1 MPRSGAGQ
9 CFVPG
14 CVTGGRSP
22 VHGSVVPLPVF
33 AVVAALFPWCT
44 SRCIRRGSS
53 VVIVGCRVLVLG
65 HHRRVVVFSRNHI
78 PIVVVGEPMGAGARC
93 CRHWLL
99 APTIHPAS
107 SGSQGWGRVLGR
119 PLSLWGAGAGVGLF
133 LVVVGHWCLV
143 SSS

>member
-14 CVTGGRSP
+14 CVTGRKSP
-22 VHGSVVPLPVF
+22 VHGSVMPLPVF
-33 AVVAALFPWCT
+33 AVVIALFPWRP
-44 SRCIRRGSS
+44 SRCHQTRSS
-53 VVIVGCRVLVLG
+53 VVVVGCRVLVLG
-65 HHRRVVVFSRNHI
+65 HHRRVVVFGRNLI

-93 CRHWLL
+93 CRHWLP

-119 PLSLWGAGAGVGLF
+119 PLSLWEAGAGVGLF
-133 LVVVGHWCLV
+133 LVVVEPWCLV